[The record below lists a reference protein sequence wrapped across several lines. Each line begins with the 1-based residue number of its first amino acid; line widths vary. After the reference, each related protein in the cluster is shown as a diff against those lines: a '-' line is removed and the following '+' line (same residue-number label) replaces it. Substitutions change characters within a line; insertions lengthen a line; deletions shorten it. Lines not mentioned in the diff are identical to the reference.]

1 MKEKIFLGVFY
12 CFVKKNC
19 NLIVKTNKCFINRAH
34 SLFLLYADVSNSLST
49 LVGFILPELKSCFLK
64 ALILSELSLTEAP
77 VGPEL
82 LDIEIEAVEKM
93 DEAVVES
100 EAD

>member
-1 MKEKIFLGVFY
+1 MLD
-12 CFVKKNC
+12 
-19 NLIVKTNKCFINRAH
+19 
-34 SLFLLYADVSNSLST
+34 ADVSISLST

-100 EAD
+100 EADYPGENNLEAGNYIVVAVEV